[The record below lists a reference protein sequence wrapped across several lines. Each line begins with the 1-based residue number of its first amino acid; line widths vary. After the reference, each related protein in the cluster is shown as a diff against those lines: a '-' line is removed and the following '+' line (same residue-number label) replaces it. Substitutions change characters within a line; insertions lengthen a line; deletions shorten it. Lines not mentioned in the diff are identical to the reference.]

1 MATRWDSKWDQ
12 LLDLYIDIDED
23 PKWNHLRTPGIRLVK
38 GDGRDT
44 AEKAQVLIVGEAPG
58 ANENGQGRPFVGA
71 SGRVLNDLLGAARL
85 DRSKVF
91 ITNVV
96 KYRPPGNRT
105 PSTAEGLHGQEELRR
120 EWTILHPTLTIAV
133 GATAHWVLRGPL
145 PSLSST
151 IHGDLWP
158 YGGFLHNYITS
169 MYHPAFGLRNEKMR
183 PRIEEEWIRLGDRI
197 DELCP
202 EVRDV

>member
-1 MATRWDSKWDQ
+1 VGTKWDQ

-44 AEKAQVLIVGEAPG
+44 AERAQVLIVGEAPG

-105 PSTAEGLHGQEELRR
+105 PSTLEGLNGQEELRR
-120 EWTILHPTLTIAV
+120 EWSILRPTLTIAV
-133 GATAHWVLRGPL
+133 GATAHWVLRGSL
-145 PSLSST
+145 LSLSST
-151 IHGDLWP
+151 PHGEFALFGSGHE
-158 YGGFLHNYITS
+158 YSYITS

-183 PRIEEEWIRLGDRI
+183 PRIEEEWIRLGEMI
-197 DELCP
+197 DEACP